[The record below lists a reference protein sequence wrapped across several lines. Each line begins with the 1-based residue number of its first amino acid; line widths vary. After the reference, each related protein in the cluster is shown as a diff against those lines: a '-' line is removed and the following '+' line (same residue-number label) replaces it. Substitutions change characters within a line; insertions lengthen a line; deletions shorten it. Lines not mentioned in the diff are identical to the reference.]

1 MTTLLYCT
9 KKNLLS
15 FIYSV
20 ATVFSP
26 SSERKLYTRK
36 RNMIEANK
44 ENRKQE
50 YNKLSRIF

>member
-15 FIYSV
+15 FIYGI

-26 SSERKLYTRK
+26 SSERKLYTLK